1 MNKFKKNF
9 DNDNYQNGL
18 RVVLICVLAVTLV
31 VSINM
36 FAGLLPT
43 KIANIDIS
51 TGHVFSI
58 SSETEEQLRALE
70 KPVELIY
77 VCESGEENQ
86 NTQIML
92 NLYADATDRIT
103 TRQVDPAFDPQ
114 EIVKYTGDTAIDNNT
129 VIVTSGDKQ
138 QIVYYNDYYNAG
150 SFVLEDY
157 LNSAI
162 KYVTGEELYVAY
174 FTTGHDEAE
183 PDDSTVAYLG
193 LDGFDY
199 RQIALMDEGGVP
211 EDCRVLVINNIKND
225 ITSREAEILTG
236 YLKNGGSIV
245 LTTDYTKSSL
255 PNLDTVTGY
264 FGAGTGDGI
273 IMESDAN
280 RYVNDNPAYVVP
292 YLFTDSK
299 VLSDGV
305 NYMILPN
312 LSPIDYDEDSP
323 EPGVKFTKLLQ
334 ASENSYAV
342 YTNDFTGKG
351 ETVKGPF
358 TVGALFE
365 RGDNGSEGRMI
376 WISSGFVSNT
386 ALSEAAGG
394 GNITFFLNSIGYLG
408 KSEPVASIHGKTIS
422 TQFLDLTTSQVKM
435 WEIIIPI
442 VIPAAALIIGL
453 IVVIRRKRR

>member
-1 MNKFKKNF
+1 MNKFKKYF

-18 RVVLICVLAVTLV
+18 RAVLICVLAVTLV
-31 VSINM
+31 VGINM
-36 FAGLLPT
+36 FVGLIPT

-58 SSETEEQLRALE
+58 SKDTEESLKALE

-86 NTQIML
+86 NAQVML
-92 NLYADATDRIT
+92 NLYADATDKIT
-103 TRQVDPAFDPQ
+103 ARQIDPAFDPQ
-114 EIVKYTGDTAIDNNT
+114 EVIKYTGETALDNNS
-129 VIVTSGDKQ
+129 VIVSSGDKQ
-138 QIVYYNDYYNAG
+138 QIVYYNDYYGAG

-162 KYVTGEELYVAY
+162 RYVTSDELYVAY
-174 FTTGHDEAE
+174 FTKGHDELE
-183 PDDSTVAYLG
+183 IESTTVAYLG

-199 RQIALMDEGGVP
+199 REITLMDEGRIP
-211 EDCRVLVINNIKND
+211 DDCKVLVINGIKND
-225 ITSREAEILTG
+225 LTSKESDMITD
-236 YLKNGGSIV
+236 YLKKGGSLV
-245 LTTDYTKSSL
+245 LTTDFTKSSMV
-255 PNLDTVTGY
+255 NLMKMTGY
-264 FGAGTGDGI
+264 FGAEEGNGI
-273 IMESDAN
+273 RMESDSN

-292 YLFTDSK
+292 YLYTESK

-312 LSPIDYDEDSP
+312 LKPIVVDEDKLDSS
-323 EPGVKFTKLLQ
+323 VKFTKLLE
-334 ASENSYAV
+334 ASENSYSV
-342 YTNDFTGKG
+342 YTNVFTGKG

-365 RGDNGSEGRMI
+365 KGENGGEGRLI
-376 WISSGFVSNT
+376 WVSSRFLSSSGI
-386 ALSEAAGG
+386 SEVAGG
-394 GNITFFLNSIGYLG
+394 GNITFFLNSISYLG
-408 KSEPVASIHGKTIS
+408 KNEPVASIHGKTIS
-422 TQFLDLTTSQVKM
+422 TQFLDLTSAQVKI

-442 VIPAAALIIGL
+442 VVPALALIIGV